1 MAVEAVA
8 ARKAFSAPPG
18 SNTVFPGSTSEK
30 LCAGSLGACWAR
42 GVCDKIIIHFLG
54 LLEQAPQTEWLQQER
69 SILSWCWRLE
79 VWDQSVGRLVL
90 SEAVRETVPGRSL
103 PAGALLTAF
112 HGPYLAQASPH
123 EEVSAFTFTQC
134 SLSMSVS
141 VSKFPLFIRTTV
153 ILD

>member
-18 SNTVFPGSTSEK
+18 SNTVLPGSTSEK
-30 LCAGSLGACWAR
+30 LCAGSLGACWAH
-42 GVCDKIIIHFLG
+42 GVCDSTIIHFLG

-103 PAGALLTAF
+103 PAGGLLTAF
-112 HGPYLAQASPH
+112 HSPYLAQASPH
-123 EEVSAFTFTQC
+123 EEVSAFMFTQC